1 MEEEKRQKRLIY
13 LVYTLGVELLIF
25 FARIYIEIEYW
36 KWTAQLPDNV
46 YIRSELINTWNSINE
61 EKIDPELTLF

>member
-1 MEEEKRQKRLIY
+1 MDEEKRQKRLIY
-13 LVYTLGVELLIF
+13 LVYICIGEIILF
-25 FARIYIEIEYW
+25 FARVYIEIEYW

-46 YIRSELINTWNSINE
+46 HISSELINTWNSINE